1 MIMGNGSLSKR
12 AGDSNASAFA
22 PSRFRGGACDPGR
35 FTLHGRET
43 EKSNL
48 RAFTPTRFPGG
59 DHHLVI
65 SSPIEER
72 PGLEPG
78 RAVRPLRLSGALL

>member
-1 MIMGNGSLSKR
+1 MEQ
-12 AGDSNASAFA
+12 
-22 PSRFRGGACDPGR
+22 
-35 FTLHGRET
+35 ET
-43 EKSNL
+43 ENSNL

-59 DHHLVI
+59 DHHLVT

-78 RAVRPLRLSGALL
+78 DPKVTP